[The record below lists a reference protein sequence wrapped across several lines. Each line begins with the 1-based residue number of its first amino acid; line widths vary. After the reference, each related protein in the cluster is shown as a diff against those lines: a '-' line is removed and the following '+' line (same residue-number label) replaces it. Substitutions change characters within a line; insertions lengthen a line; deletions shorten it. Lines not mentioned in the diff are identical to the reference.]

1 MLVQP
6 LTEGIFST
14 YQMLPY
20 LERMLGCVFLFL
32 CNFFFLILGRKK
44 DECMVNPKEKKW
56 NWELTTGCFWG
67 FLSRW
72 PSGRGAGCCLTGFR
86 LACIKNV
93 FRNIKYLGF
102 LNYLFDTHMPLAMPW
117 RMVILHLTN
126 RPWEQSWVCLLPL
139 IVTGWIS
146 KIHWATKVT
155 QTSGGGGGSGW
166 KRRGWPGKLEPYTL
180 GSLHGKSIS
189 SC

>member
-1 MLVQP
+1 
-6 LTEGIFST
+6 
-14 YQMLPY
+14 
-20 LERMLGCVFLFL
+20 
-32 CNFFFLILGRKK
+32 
-44 DECMVNPKEKKW
+44 MVNPKEKKW

-155 QTSGGGGGSGW
+155 QTSGGGGGSCW

>member
-1 MLVQP
+1 
-6 LTEGIFST
+6 
-14 YQMLPY
+14 MLPY

-32 CNFFFLILGRKK
+32 CNFFLILGRKK